1 MSEPNNRGRWI
12 HALYWLGPLLAL
24 AIVFA
29 FFAIRTPETFL
40 TVRNLETILR
50 QSTIT
55 GVAALGM
62 TLIIVSGGIDLSV
75 GSVVAL
81 CSVVVALG
89 LRTGLDPLLAGA
101 AAVAAGVACGF
112 VNGLLIVSLR
122 VVPFIVTL
130 GTMLVLRG
138 LAKGIAHNQTVNPNA
153 DTWLNTLT
161 ASLAPDQRWLL
172 LPPCVWILF
181 VLALAVAFVLRY
193 TPFGR
198 HAFAIGSNEQ
208 AARLC
213 GIRIARTKWILY
225 AAGAGFAGLAG
236 LMQFSQL
243 TLGDPTAAAG
253 LELSVIAAVV
263 IGGGSLSGGEGSVLG
278 TLVGAFLMTVIAV
291 GCSHLMLEN
300 WVQEIVTGVMI
311 VLAVAFDRFRHRRSG
326 G

>member
-1 MSEPNNRGRWI
+1 MNGRSDRARWI

-24 AIVFA
+24 AVVFA
-29 FFAIRTPETFL
+29 FFAIKKPDTFL
-40 TVRNLETILR
+40 TLRNFETILR

-62 TLIIVSGGIDLSV
+62 TLIIVAGGIDLSV
-75 GSVVAL
+75 GSIVAL

-89 LRTGLDPLLAGA
+89 LRTGLDPVPAALAA
-101 AAVAAGVACGF
+101 IGVGLVCGLA
-112 VNGLLIVSLR
+112 NGLLIVSLR

-130 GTMLVLRG
+130 GTMLLLRG

-153 DTWLNTLT
+153 DTWLNSLT
-161 ASLAPDQRWLL
+161 ASLAPDQRWMV
-172 LPPCVWILF
+172 LPPCVWVLF
-181 VLALAVAFVLRY
+181 LLALVVGFVLRY

-213 GIRIARTKWILY
+213 GIRIERTKLLLY
-225 AAGAGFAGLAG
+225 AAGASFAGLAG

-243 TLGDPTAAAG
+243 TLGDPTAAGG

-278 TLVGAFLMTVIAV
+278 TLVGALLMTVIAV
-291 GCSHLMLEN
+291 GCSHLMLDN

-311 VLAVAFDRFRHRRSG
+311 VLAVALDRLRHRRTSG
-326 G
+326 